1 MTHRHRLLTR
11 REVLAASAALGASAM
26 WPRFAGSSEP
36 RFADYPFKLG
46 VSSGFPTDHSVVL
59 WTRLAPDPM
68 AADGR
73 GGMPAQDVTLR
84 WELATDQGFRRIERH
99 GKIIAGAVFAHSAR
113 VVVDHLQPARD
124 YWYRFMVGD
133 HVSGIAR
140 TRTLPAARRSPR
152 EFHMAIANCQHF
164 EHAQWGALRHIARA
178 APELTLHLGDYIYE
192 GATTPNRV
200 RAHAGGNCVQLADY
214 RRRYAQYQMEPV
226 LQAAHAASPWI
237 STWDDHEVGND
248 YSGIH
253 SGRAEDPAAFFR
265 RRTAAYQA
273 YFEHL
278 PLPPSA
284 APVDGAVA
292 LYTSRRIGTLAD
304 LYMLD
309 QRQYRSAQACPQN
322 GRAGG
327 NRVGDDC
334 VELQSEVRTMLGAAQ
349 ESWFDAQLAQAK
361 GRWNLLAQGTL
372 FSHVDE
378 QVGEGRRYATDNWN
392 GYPAARRRVL
402 DALQRRRASNPVIF
416 SGDIHAFIA
425 GDIGVAPDRPD
436 STPLATEIVSASI
449 SSDSRP
455 QQQFDDW
462 LKENPNLLLADGRYR
477 GHVMV
482 RLSPTQLRADLM
494 ALDDKDNPESTQR
507 VLHALVIEAGT
518 PKIQRA

>member
-1 MTHRHRLLTR
+1 MMHRPRLLTR

-68 AADGR
+68 AADGL

-84 WELATDQGFRRIERH
+84 WELATDQGFRRIERR

-226 LQAAHAASPWI
+226 LQAAHAASL
-237 STWDDHEVGND
+237 G
-248 YSGIH
+248 
-253 SGRAEDPAAFFR
+253 
-265 RRTAAYQA
+265 
-273 YFEHL
+273 
-278 PLPPSA
+278 SA
-284 APVDGAVA
+284 PG
-292 LYTSRRIGTLAD
+292 
-304 LYMLD
+304 
-309 QRQYRSAQACPQN
+309 
-322 GRAGG
+322 
-327 NRVGDDC
+327 
-334 VELQSEVRTMLGAAQ
+334 
-349 ESWFDAQLAQAK
+349 
-361 GRWNLLAQGTL
+361 
-372 FSHVDE
+372 
-378 QVGEGRRYATDNWN
+378 
-392 GYPAARRRVL
+392 
-402 DALQRRRASNPVIF
+402 
-416 SGDIHAFIA
+416 
-425 GDIGVAPDRPD
+425 
-436 STPLATEIVSASI
+436 
-449 SSDSRP
+449 
-455 QQQFDDW
+455 
-462 LKENPNLLLADGRYR
+462 
-477 GHVMV
+477 
-482 RLSPTQLRADLM
+482 
-494 ALDDKDNPESTQR
+494 
-507 VLHALVIEAGT
+507 
-518 PKIQRA
+518 